1 MNEEM
6 IDMFQ
11 AMDDIPKQIQEISKK
26 INYKTITADQLRDI
40 VFAMAEVR
48 DTFEN
53 VFDAQQ
59 SNKRS

>member
-6 IDMFQ
+6 IDLFQ

-26 INYKTITADQLRDI
+26 IDYKTITADQLRDI

-53 VFDAQQ
+53 VFDVQQ

>member
-6 IDMFQ
+6 IDLFQ

-26 INYKTITADQLRDI
+26 INYKTITANELRCI
-40 VFAMAEVR
+40 VSAMAELR
-48 DTFEN
+48 DEFEC